1 MITQRQGRIFIR
13 IPGVAELFLTPMP
26 NLFSIEN
33 GVLHYVGQEEEEE
46 VETEGEYPEEPNI
59 EAEIP
64 EEEVYIPLQYTTYQ
78 DLHELGDHINDI
90 NNLPTNL
97 RDASF
102 DFANNFYSWSDTL
115 FPGNFQPPP
124 Q

>member
-1 MITQRQGRIFIR
+1 
-13 IPGVAELFLTPMP
+13 MP

-33 GVLHYVGQEEEEE
+33 GILHYVGQEEEEE
-46 VETEGEYPEEPNI
+46 VEPEGEIPEEFDV

-64 EEEVYIPLQYTTYQ
+64 EEEAYIPPQYTTYQ

-90 NNLPTNL
+90 NNLATNL

-102 DFANNFYSWSDTL
+102 DLANNFYSWSDTL